1 MKVALV
7 HYHLQPGGVT
17 RVIENTIHAWEKSDS
32 GPEDCVVLS
41 GRPYP
46 GKVLPHVRVVE
57 GLDYADAQ
65 EAPDPAVLADR
76 LKEAART
83 ALGGLPDL
91 WHIHNHSLGKNP
103 ALSGAVARLAQ
114 SGARLLLQPHDYAE
128 DGRPENFRNLANTQP
143 SIYPTGGQIHYAAL
157 NRRDQLFL
165 QTTLDGHSSP
175 VHLLANAI
183 PPAPTGAQS
192 APTRTYPEIPENLF
206 LYPVRA
212 VRRKNLGEL
221 ALLSAAHPEIHFA
234 SSLGPTN
241 PAYAPIYESWIEFAR
256 GHELGVTYGLGEQT
270 EATFPEMVS
279 LAQAIVN
286 VSVAEGFGLGFLE
299 PWTFGKS
306 LCGRNLPEITADF
319 SELGVN
325 LDNLYTELRVD
336 PGLVD
341 RKELTTAI
349 SGAMSTAYASY
360 QRGVPSDA
368 VNRALHS
375 ICTEDGIEF
384 GRLNEPL
391 QKRVITQIKDSAD
404 ELKAV
409 RKQAGLEIL
418 DRSRIQSNL
427 SAVTQ
432 NFCSARYGQKLSDIY
447 KEVVSA
453 EAEKV
458 CFADASKMLD
468 QFLCPERFNL
478 LRS

>member
-17 RVIENTIHAWEKSDS
+17 RVIENTIRAWEKSDS
-32 GPEDCVVLS
+32 GPENCVVLS
-41 GRPYP
+41 GRSYP
-46 GKVLPHVRVVE
+46 GKVLPHIRVVE
-57 GLDYADAQ
+57 GLDYAGAQ
-65 EAPDPAVLADR
+65 EAINPAVLTER

-103 ALSGAVARLAQ
+103 ALSGAVARLAL

-128 DGRPENFRNLANTQP
+128 DGRPENFGNLAGTQS

-165 QTTLDGHSSP
+165 QTTLHGHPSP

-183 PPAPTGAQS
+183 PPAPAGAQS
-192 APTRTYPEIPENLF
+192 APARTYPEIPENLF

-234 SSLGPTN
+234 NSLGPTN
-241 PAYAPIYESWIEFAR
+241 PAFAPIYQSWIEFAR
-256 GHELGVTYGLGEQT
+256 GHGLGLTYGLGDQT
-270 EATFPEMVS
+270 DASFPEMVS

-325 LDNLYTELRVD
+325 LDHLYPELRVD
-336 PGLVD
+336 PVLVD
-341 RKELTTAI
+341 RKELTATI
-349 SGAMSTAYASY
+349 SRAMSTAYASY
-360 QRGVPSDA
+360 GRDISADA
-368 VNRALHS
+368 LDRAFHS
-375 ICTEDGIEF
+375 ICTENGIEF

-391 QKRVITQIKDSAD
+391 QKRVIAQLIDSAD
-404 ELKAV
+404 GKKEV
-409 RKQAGLEIL
+409 RKQAGLGIL
-418 DRSRIQSNL
+418 DRTRIQSNL

-432 NFCSARYGQKLSDIY
+432 NFCSVRYGQKLSCIY
-447 KEVVSA
+447 
-453 EAEKV
+453 EKV
-458 CFADASKMLD
+458 LSSQGDQVRFADTNRMLD
-468 QFLCPERFNL
+468 QFLSPERFNL